1 MSTFCLNDLVFKSS
15 CKECTSE
22 ASSLRQKQRGCSEQH
37 LPRSLFLS
45 AFQKRSGTSWQNQ
58 MHVNSAGKIMATWST
73 LKQGLK
79 YLRPIWSHM
88 FQGWSIMFWYVLIVQ
103 INVKKVLLLISSNL
117 GKIQLLGNLL
127 GILCVDEAK
136 EVHFHVGCVG
146 LSGTIKLL
154 DHGTSFHNS
163 QSNLRFEDD
172 IKWTNWR
179 WLLAKW
185 FPKMRKIFHKSAG
198 PSGPDLE
205 KLEICTPQSTVC
217 TKSQRPMQKIHIGE

>member
-1 MSTFCLNDLVFKSS
+1 MYFRSKFFAPETTRLLGATSSKITLSVSISETFRHFLAESN
-15 CKECTSE
+15 
-22 ASSLRQKQRGCSEQH
+22 ARQFCWKNNG
-37 LPRSLFLS
+37 
-45 AFQKRSGTSWQNQ
+45 
-58 MHVNSAGKIMATWST
+58 ATWST

-88 FQGWSIMFWYVLIVQ
+88 FQDWSIMFWYVLIVQ
-103 INVKKVLLLISSNL
+103 MNVKKVLLLISSNL

-136 EVHFHVGCVG
+136 EVHFHVTGCVG

-172 IKWTNWR
+172 IRWTNWR
-179 WLLAKW
+179 WLMAKW

-198 PSGPDLE
+198 RNISSIQ
-205 KLEICTPQSTVC
+205 KLS
-217 TKSQRPMQKIHIGE
+217 HN